1 MCGSKEVCPCDRCRN
16 NKLTDM
22 VDFNRLSELTKAAQ
36 EDMNESHKEYT
47 EDQKRAFTSGF
58 IGGANYEQKKKNSNN
73 VQQPR
78 WDAII
83 ERRIIKKM
91 REEYEQANHMIDFA
105 TRANKPSKGGL
116 INVESSVKD
125 FMVWLKLELNIKEG

>member
-1 MCGSKEVCPCDRCRN
+1 
-16 NKLTDM
+16 M
-22 VDFNRLSELTKAAQ
+22 VDFNRLTELTKAAQ
-36 EDMNESHKEYT
+36 EDMNQSHQEYT
-47 EDQKRAFTSGF
+47 EAEKRAFTSGF
-58 IGGANYEQKKKNSNN
+58 IGGANHEKKIKNRNF

-78 WDAII
+78 WNANI
-83 ERRIIKKM
+83 EQRIIKKM
-91 REEYEQANHMIDFA
+91 REEYEQANHLIDFA